1 MVSEGVGGKEI
12 EIVHTFT
19 LELGNWGIG
28 ELGNWGNGMDIW
40 ISTARLLLGELEF
53 LH

>member
-19 LELGNWGIG
+19 LELGNWGD
-28 ELGNWGNGMDIW
+28 GMDIW